1 LRKKRLAYSDV
12 GIDLKMISNA
22 QKKIGALIS
31 GTHLLPFTGRVLSG
45 FGGYAGLIDLGK
57 RVLALHA
64 DGVGS
69 KIIIAQM
76 MNRFDTIGLDCI
88 AMNVNDIICV
98 GARPVGFVDYI
109 ALRSVNKTL
118 LRQILKGLVAG
129 AEESNVPIVG
139 GETAILP
146 DVISGFN
153 NKNAF
158 DLAGMVLGSVARKS
172 DLVLGQGITEGD
184 VILGV
189 ESSGLHS
196 NGYTLA
202 RKVLLSKYSLDEIP
216 GHLIHTVGEELLTPT
231 RIYVKPIIEIL
242 SHRSTI
248 QVHGLAH
255 VTGGSFTKLARL
267 NKGVRYTLSSLPSVE
282 GIFKQIHVDGRIDI
296 KEMYRTF
303 NMGIGF
309 CVIVPRNSVD
319 KVFSIFEKYRMNC
332 IQIGKV
338 DNKGRGNVVIRLNGR
353 NKVL

>member
-1 LRKKRLAYSDV
+1 M
-12 GIDLKMISNA
+12 GIDIKMISKA

-45 FGGYAGLIDLGK
+45 YGGYAGLIDLGN

-69 KIIIAQM
+69 KIIVAQM

-98 GARPVGFVDYI
+98 GARPLAFVDYI

-118 LRQILKGLVAG
+118 LQQLLKGLVNG

-146 DVISGFN
+146 DVISGFDDE
-153 NKNAF
+153 NAF
-158 DLAGMVLGSVARKS
+158 DLAGMVLGSVARNS
-172 DLVLGQGITEGD
+172 DLVLGQRITEGD

-216 GHLIHTVGEELLTPT
+216 GHLTHTVGEELLTPT

-248 QVHGLAH
+248 QIHGLAH
-255 VTGGSFTKLARL
+255 ITGGSFTKLARL
-267 NKGVRYTLSSLPSVE
+267 NKGVRYMLDSLPSVQ
-282 GIFKQIHVDGRIDI
+282 GIFKQIHVDGRVDL
-296 KEMYRTF
+296 KEMYTTF

-309 CVIVPRNSVD
+309 CVILPRKSVD
-319 KVFSIFEKYRMNC
+319 NVISIFEKYRMRC
-332 IQIGKV
+332 VQIGTV
-338 DNKGRGNVVIRLNGR
+338 DNKGRGNVVVRLNGK

>member
-1 LRKKRLAYSDV
+1 MTYADL
-12 GIDLKMISNA
+12 GIDLKMISKA
-22 QKKIGALIS
+22 QKKIGGLIS

-45 FGGYAGLIDLGK
+45 YGGYAGLIDLGN

-69 KIIIAQM
+69 KIIVAQM

-98 GARPVGFVDYI
+98 GARPLAFVDYI
-109 ALRSVNKTL
+109 ALRSANKTL
-118 LRQILKGLVAG
+118 LKQIVKGLVEG
-129 AEESNVPIVG
+129 AKEANVPIVG

-146 DVISGFN
+146 DVISGFDDE
-153 NKNAF
+153 NAF

-172 DLVLGQGITEGD
+172 DLVLGQRITEGD
-184 VILGV
+184 VIVGV

-196 NGYTLA
+196 NGYKLA
-202 RKVLLSKYSLDEIP
+202 RKVLLSKYSLDETP
-216 GHLIHTVGEELLTPT
+216 EYLIHSVGEELLTPT

-242 SHRSTI
+242 SRRKI
-248 QVHGLAH
+248 NQIHGLAH
-255 VTGGSFTKLARL
+255 ITGGSFTKLARL
-267 NKGVRYTLSSLPSVE
+267 NKKVRYMLNSLPSVQ
-282 GIFKQIHVDGRIDI
+282 GIFKQIQADGRVDI

-309 CVIVPRNSVD
+309 CVILPRNSVD
-319 KVFSIFEKYRMNC
+319 KVFSIFEKYRMRC
-332 IQIGKV
+332 MQIGIV
-338 DNKGRGNVVIRLNGR
+338 DNNGGGNVIVRLNGK